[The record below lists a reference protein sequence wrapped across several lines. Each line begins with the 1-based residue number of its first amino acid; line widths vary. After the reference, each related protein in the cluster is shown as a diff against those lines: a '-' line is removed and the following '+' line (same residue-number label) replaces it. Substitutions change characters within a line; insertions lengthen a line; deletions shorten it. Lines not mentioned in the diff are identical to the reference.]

1 MSLVDNP
8 QRFGLVSMLLHWSM
22 AIIIIGLFVLGK
34 YMVDLDYYSPWYKAA
49 PDFHR
54 SMGFI
59 VALLLI
65 IRLGWR
71 LFSSQPTMSGKNW
84 EKVTAAWAHRFFYVL
99 ILAIVVTGY
108 LTTTADGHPVYVFDW
123 FSLPA
128 TLSGIENQEDI
139 AGATHEILTNT
150 FIILVVIHVAAALK
164 HHFLNHDT
172 TLLRMLG
179 RTASSPSHIS
189 PNPSKKEIS

>member
-1 MSLVDNP
+1 MHFRNTLQSY
-8 QRFGLVSMLLHWSM
+8 GLISILLHWIM

-34 YMVDLDYYSPWYKAA
+34 YMVDLDYNSPWYKAA

-59 VALLLI
+59 VVLLLI
-65 IRLGWR
+65 IRWSWR
-71 LFSSQPTMSGKNW
+71 LFNSQPTMSGKNW
-84 EKVTAAWAHRFFYVL
+84 EKVTAVWVHRFFYVL

-108 LTTTADGHPVYVFDW
+108 LTTTADGQPIYVFDW

-139 AGATHEILTNT
+139 AGAAHEILTNI
-150 FIILVVIHVAAALK
+150 FIILVLSHVAAALK
-164 HHFLNHDT
+164 HHFFNHDAI
-172 TLLRMLG
+172 LLRMLG
-179 RTASSPSHIS
+179 IGRQ
-189 PNPSKKEIS
+189 SKH